1 MRKDIVVIIG
11 IYALLAILATYAASF
26 ILIAISL
33 HTGLDAEPLIVA
45 EEEASYDG
53 RVIKHVASPM
63 IAGLGALVA
72 SPVLY
77 AVKIPDENK
86 RRKYITLMAVKI
98 IVIIIIGVILTYAA
112 ACAHCTFAVCGWN
125 NVQSCSVEIQWSLL
139 ATKVSCVCK

>member
-11 IYALLAILATYAASF
+11 IYALLAILATYAVSF
-26 ILIAISL
+26 ILIVISL

-45 EEEASYDG
+45 EEEASYGG

-98 IVIIIIGVILTYAA
+98 IVIIIIGVILTYVA
-112 ACAHCTFAVCGWN
+112 ACAYCTFAVCGWN
-125 NVQSCSVEIQWSLL
+125 NVQSCSVEIQWIPP
-139 ATKVSCVCK
+139 ATKASCVCK

>member
-1 MRKDIVVIIG
+1 MRKDIVVMIG
-11 IYALLAILATYAASF
+11 TYVLLATLATYAVFF
-26 ILIAISL
+26 ILIVISL
-33 HTGLDAEPLIVA
+33 HTGLDVEPLIVA

-77 AVKIPDENK
+77 VAKIPDENK

-98 IVIIIIGVILTYAA
+98 IVIIIIGVILAYTV
-112 ACAHCTFAVCGWN
+112 ACAHCTYAVCGWN
-125 NVQSCSVEIQWSLL
+125 NVQSCSVDIQWIPP
-139 ATKVSCVCK
+139 ATKASCVCK

>member
-1 MRKDIVVIIG
+1 MRRDVVVIIG
-11 IYALLAILATYAASF
+11 IYALLAILATYAVSF
-26 ILIAISL
+26 ILIVISL
-33 HTGLDAEPLIVA
+33 HTGLDVEPFIVA

-53 RVIKHVASPM
+53 RLIKHVASPM

-98 IVIIIIGVILTYAA
+98 IVIIIIGVILAHVA
-112 ACAHCTFAVCGWN
+112 ACAHCTFGVCGWN
-125 NVQSCSVEIQWSLL
+125 NVQNCSVEIQWLPPT
-139 ATKVSCVCK
+139 TKVSCACK